1 MARYTQLTDRDA
13 YAIADAYGLK
23 IIRWQP
29 IAGGYENSSFLL
41 NADQGDYVLTFYE
54 KKSIA
59 GAEYNVQLLN
69 HLAEHGYQTNKVVNT
84 IDGNLIS
91 AYRGKPLVLKTW
103 IPGATLRDTVQA
115 DYRSI
120 GRAVAKL
127 HNIPAPDFLS
137 QEHPY
142 GLRSMPAS
150 LGHQGDHEFDDWLEA
165 KLGYIQS
172 NFPAGLT
179 KTLIHSDLFDDNIIF
194 HRGQF
199 QAIIDFGEACF
210 HPRAYDLGSV
220 LNGACMQV
228 GELSLSR
235 AREVITGYQEVSTLQ
250 QEELAAIQFFA
261 VYAGAAISAWHYLNT
276 FIRQPADTKEGR
288 YKLAAQ
294 RTEHIFRL
302 PPEEFNTVFRWS

>member
-150 LGHQGDHEFDDWLEA
+150 LGHQGDHEFEDWLEA
-165 KLGYIQS
+165 KLGYILS

-220 LNGACMQV
+220 LNGACM
-228 GELSLSR
+228 
-235 AREVITGYQEVSTLQ
+235 
-250 QEELAAIQFFA
+250 
-261 VYAGAAISAWHYLNT
+261 
-276 FIRQPADTKEGR
+276 
-288 YKLAAQ
+288 
-294 RTEHIFRL
+294 
-302 PPEEFNTVFRWS
+302 